1 MQFNPIPYLAIWSV
15 LALAIIVLLVMRK
28 VVAAKE
34 DDQLHVLHGTSSV
47 DTAQTVIATKLDVID
62 KWGKILTVIA
72 VVSGLVIGALY
83 VISTFTSRG
92 GM

>member
-34 DDQLHVLHGTSSV
+34 DDQLHVLHGTTSE
-47 DTAQTVIATKLDVID
+47 DTVQTVVAAKLDVID

>member
-1 MQFNPIPYLAIWSV
+1 
-15 LALAIIVLLVMRK
+15 MRK

-34 DDQLHVLHGTSSV
+34 DDQLHVLHGATAQQSSV
-47 DTAQTVIATKLDVID
+47 AAKLDVID

-72 VVSGLVIGALY
+72 VVFGLVIGALY
-83 VISTFTSRG
+83 VISSFSSRG